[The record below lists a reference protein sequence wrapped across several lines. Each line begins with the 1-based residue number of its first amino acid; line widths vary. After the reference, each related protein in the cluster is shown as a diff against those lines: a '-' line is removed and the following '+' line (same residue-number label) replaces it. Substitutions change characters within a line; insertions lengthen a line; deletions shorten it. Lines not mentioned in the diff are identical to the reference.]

1 MARTEASAPAV
12 VDARFGPLSVWPRT
26 LGINR
31 RDGSAG
37 KEALTQ
43 GPDARFLG
51 KRARSWSSS
60 ARRRLSRS
68 PNSRRRTRRRRPI
81 ALLGQTSP
89 SSRSS
94 WRQSDHQG
102 SSCAVSVGTFA
113 PERPGRPCIC
123 SRAFLN
129 PAVPGL
135 HSAIGGSIPLGHG
148 RIRRALCV
156 AASVRLQQSGRC
168 RRGCC
173 SCACYSGVHGL
184 TVEGGRQTASTAA
197 ALRVSGSDAA
207 LFSSAAAEIG
217 RFPRRVLNGRLYGDA
232 AQLRTRCV
240 RRTDRAEG
248 GSASVARLAKRYAR
262 RGRVQIRGSGG
273 RGRLIWPPVRTLDLA
288 PPPSGREATF
298 DALSS
303 VEGSPRKGCDR
314 EWSCSSRSA
323 GDREFAGV
331 SMHAPNHQLSQQVD
345 R

>member
-156 AASVRLQQSGRC
+156 AASVRKGQPPSRACL
-168 RRGCC
+168 RRSCC
-173 SCACYSGVHGL
+173 FCLEA
-184 TVEGGRQTASTAA
+184 TAPLRMA
-197 ALRVSGSDAA
+197 ALRIA
-207 LFSSAAAEIG
+207 LSLTS
-217 RFPRRVLNGRLYGDA
+217 VA
-232 AQLRTRCV
+232 AQSERLKLSLVRPELPPRMPMQRRWPRPRT
-240 RRTDRAEG
+240 G
-248 GSASVARLAKRYAR
+248 GSASRAKRVWAAG
-262 RGRVQIRGSGG
+262 RGRVQ
-273 RGRLIWPPVRTLDLA
+273 RLL
-288 PPPSGREATF
+288 
-298 DALSS
+298 
-303 VEGSPRKGCDR
+303 
-314 EWSCSSRSA
+314 
-323 GDREFAGV
+323 
-331 SMHAPNHQLSQQVD
+331 
-345 R
+345 